1 MYLAK
6 VDKVL
11 VKVVFVLELCDNSK
25 AGSGSSQR
33 KEQVV
38 ALRVDDS
45 APCGGENLEKHKILS
60 EEEVS
65 LTSVFSAVT
74 STILPSARTAR
85 MLRIFSAP

>member
-38 ALRVDDS
+38 ALRVEDS
-45 APCGGENLEKHKILS
+45 ARCGGENLEKALLEDEVFFILRK
-60 EEEVS
+60 V
-65 LTSVFSAVT
+65 
-74 STILPSARTAR
+74 
-85 MLRIFSAP
+85 